1 MDRSQIVQSR
11 YSEIGGSQ
19 HAVVPNTQM
28 KRLNGT
34 ALPEVEGKLNMK
46 TKSNERRKIA
56 KDVRK
61 L

>member
-1 MDRSQIVQSR
+1 VQSR

-28 KRLNGT
+28 KKLNGT